1 MERLTPGHALRRVQ
15 GRISSARRAGMAHAP
30 RGPTL
35 NSRGGLMNQ
44 EQQSSQSAVKTSEA
58 MIRGA
63 AAIAEYMF
71 GDRRYRRRVYHL
83 VQTSRIPIARIG
95 SPLCLRPSTYQ
106 K

>member
-1 MERLTPGHALRRVQ
+1 
-15 GRISSARRAGMAHAP
+15 
-30 RGPTL
+30 
-35 NSRGGLMNQ
+35 MNQ
-44 EQQSSQSAVKTSEA
+44 EQLTSPTSSKISED

-95 SPLCLRPSTYQ
+95 STLVLRPSTYQ
-106 K
+106 KWIETQEARALIDPARKD

>member
-1 MERLTPGHALRRVQ
+1 
-15 GRISSARRAGMAHAP
+15 
-30 RGPTL
+30 
-35 NSRGGLMNQ
+35 MNQ

-95 SPLCLRPSTYQ
+95 STLCLRPSTYQ
-106 K
+106 KWIESQEARALIDPTRKT

>member
-1 MERLTPGHALRRVQ
+1 
-15 GRISSARRAGMAHAP
+15 
-30 RGPTL
+30 
-35 NSRGGLMNQ
+35 MNQ

-106 K
+106 KWIESQEARALIDPTRKT